1 MLEKITSDIIRIKV
15 PFADIYTTVF
25 IVTTPGR
32 VVLFD
37 TASKASDVDT
47 YIAPAFEKLNLKPDL
62 VFISHNH
69 NDHSGG
75 LQRVLELYPE
85 ARVVS
90 DNLELREKY
99 GCVKLVDRVLQKV
112 WIPGHT
118 PDAMGLLDTRTKTL
132 LSGDCLQAYGIYGTG
147 PWGSAIRQT
156 DLHLIALR
164 KLRKLELNTIVTAH
178 DYHPFEAIIA
188 KERIPAFLDSCRE
201 ALEKVHEIVAAQPEL
216 PDEELVAICNSRGL
230 PRIDRRVINGIRI
243 AMETGILG

>member
-25 IVTTPGR
+25 IVTAPGG

-47 YIAPAFEKLNLKPDL
+47 YIAPAFEKLNLKPEL

-90 DNLELREKY
+90 DNPDLQEKY
-99 GCVKLVDRVLQKV
+99 GCVELEDGVLQKV

-118 PDAMGLLDTRTKTL
+118 PDAMGLLDTRTGTL
-132 LSGDCLQAYGIYGTG
+132 LSGDCLQAYGIYGRG
-147 PWGSAIRQT
+147 PWGSAIRQIGP
-156 DLHLIALR
+156 HFQALEE
-164 KLRKLELNTIVTAH
+164 LREMELNTVVTAH

-188 KERIPAFLDSCRE
+188 KDRIPAFLAACKE
-201 ALEKVHEIVAAQPEL
+201 ALEKVYQIVAAQKEL

-230 PRIDRRVINGIRI
+230 PRIDYRVIAGIRI
-243 AMETGILG
+243 AMETGIM